1 MDLKIRMWL
10 SNPNYGEI
18 TYIADKCGGQ
28 KKCVRCDISYVAS
41 RGENIP
47 KGYFIFRR
55 PALGRGNTVLYHVI

>member
-47 KGYFIFRR
+47 KGNFIV
-55 PALGRGNTVLYHVI
+55 PC